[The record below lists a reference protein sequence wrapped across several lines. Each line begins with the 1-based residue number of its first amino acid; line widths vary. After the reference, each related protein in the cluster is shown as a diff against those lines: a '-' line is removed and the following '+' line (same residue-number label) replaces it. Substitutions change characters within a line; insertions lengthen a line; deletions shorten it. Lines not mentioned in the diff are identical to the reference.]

1 MSYDSNGNYDPFGVK
16 TWDEFVGQAKLKER
30 LRTHI
35 DAALSRDEVI
45 DHTLLLAPPG
55 SGKTTLAK
63 LIAYA
68 NNVPFESF
76 MMPIKPAVLRRIV
89 QTMEGVILLDEV
101 HRLPR
106 SQQEN
111 LLPLIQDGYIQL
123 DNGAQIE
130 ASPMLKVI
138 AATTEPD
145 KVITPLIDRFPIR
158 PHFEEYTDDEL
169 AEIVNRM
176 AWRNAIELTD
186 EQARIYGAAT
196 GGVPRNAKQVV
207 VMMRDMNQTD
217 PDTVLPMV
225 GLTRDG
231 LNQMHIGYLQALYDV
246 GHIAGLEVI
255 SSYLKLPK
263 ATIIDLERLLVRRK
277 FIEYSP
283 SGRQLTVLGAKKL
296 KESYV

>member
-63 LIAYA
+63 LIAYE